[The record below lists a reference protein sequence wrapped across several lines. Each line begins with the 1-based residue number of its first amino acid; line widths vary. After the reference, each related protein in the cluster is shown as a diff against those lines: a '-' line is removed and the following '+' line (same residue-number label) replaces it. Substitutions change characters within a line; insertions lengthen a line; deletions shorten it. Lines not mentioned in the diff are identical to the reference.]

1 MNCKY
6 EREEG
11 KLVEK
16 DGATYEGE
24 FVNNKKSGKGVYRN
38 FGKQIEIDGTWLN
51 DLAEGK
57 ARYTF

>member
-1 MNCKY
+1 M
-6 EREEG
+6 
-11 KLVEK
+11 EK